1 AADEVQGESG
11 DDFIHGMKGSDVL
24 FGDGQDDNIGGGWGC
39 DWISGGTGNDGIL
52 GDDGSLYVSR
62 NSTAVGEP
70 LYGIAAIAA
79 ADISKLV
86 ATPSRDQNALTNIAG
101 QLTYTSDLT
110 PQTPDPNVAAR
121 NVLFRPQGAS
131 DIICGGWGNDYIHAG
146 AGDDAI
152 SGAEAPVVSYTNN
165 YDQNG
170 NKTSSA
176 VR

>member
-86 ATPSRDQNALTNIAG
+86 ATPSGDVSAITNVAG
-101 QLTYTSDLT
+101 QLNYTADLT
-110 PQTPDPNVAAR
+110 PQNLDPNVASP
-121 NVLFRPQGAS
+121 NVLFRPLTAT
-131 DIICGGWGNDYIHAG
+131 D
-146 AGDDAI
+146 
-152 SGAEAPVVSYTNN
+152 
-165 YDQNG
+165 
-170 NKTSSA
+170 
-176 VR
+176 